1 MRHHISRRDF
11 RAGPRQAGPRGAG
24 RPRHSGRWVGSAA
37 LAAAAAITLA
47 ACGSGNAATGGG
59 SAGGGGGG
67 STPKANGPV
76 QVALILKNFTNPY
89 FISMENSAKADAAK
103 LGVKLTVS
111 AGTSDGDT
119 STQITAIDNAIAAGD
134 AGIIITPNGNAVN
147 PALEQAKS
155 HHLLVIALDTV
166 PTPPSTAD
174 LTYATNNFQAGQ
186 LIGQYTA
193 KRLNGKPAD
202 IAMLDLFNNQVVSVD
217 TSRDHGFLTGMG
229 IPVGNQG
236 LNGGEPKSGTYHGQL
251 GGSGSYK
258 IACQLPTQGAVP
270 GGQTAMEQCLSKDPN
285 INVVYAINEPAAE
298 GAGAALKAAH
308 KTGVIVAAI
317 DGGCAVIP
325 YLQSGEVTATSGQFP
340 GKMAALGVTAIY
352 TLAKTGK
359 KPAATPGLGYFNTG
373 TQLFT
378 NTPVAGVKS
387 ANTTQLANVCW
398 KA

>member
-1 MRHHISRRDF
+1 MRHHLTRGKARW
-11 RAGPRQAGPRGAG
+11 AG
-24 RPRHSGRWVGSAA
+24 SVA
-37 LAAAAAITLA
+37 LGAAAAITLA
-47 ACGSGNAATGGG
+47 ACGGGNAAKGTGTNT
-59 SAGGGGGG
+59 SS
-67 STPKANGPV
+67 STAKATGPV

-89 FISMENSAKADAAK
+89 FISMENSAKADATK

-111 AGTSDGDT
+111 AGTADGDT
-119 STQITAIDNAIAAGD
+119 TTQISAIDNAIAAGD

-147 PALEQAKS
+147 PALDQARA

-166 PTPPSTAD
+166 PTPPSAAD

-236 LNGGEPKSGTYHGQL
+236 LNGSEPKSGNYKGQL
-251 GGSGSYK
+251 GGSGTYK

-317 DGGCAVIP
+317 DGGCAVTP
-325 YLQSGEVTATSGQFP
+325 YLQSGEVTATSAQFP
-340 GKMAALGVTAIY
+340 GKMAALGVSAIY

-359 KPAATPGLGYFNTG
+359 KPAATPGLGFFNTG
-373 TQLFT
+373 TTLYT
-378 NTPVAGVKS
+378 DSPIAGVPS
-387 ANTTQLANVCW
+387 GTTTQLANVCW

>member
-1 MRHHISRRDF
+1 MRYHDI
-11 RAGPRQAGPRGAG
+11 RGSLGAV
-24 RPRHSGRWVGSAA
+24 PRWVRCVVV
-37 LAAAAAITLA
+37 AAAGALVLA
-47 ACGSGNAATGGG
+47 ACSGGNAATGGG
-59 SAGGGGGG
+59 SNGGG
-67 STPKANGPV
+67 STPTAKASGPV
-76 QVALILKNFTNPY
+76 QVALILKTFTNPY
-89 FISMENSAKADAAK
+89 FVSMQNSAQADAAK

-111 AGTSDGDT
+111 AGSSDGDT
-119 STQITAIDNAIAAGD
+119 TTQINAIDNAIAGGYQ
-134 AGIIITPNGNAVN
+134 GIIITPNGNAVN
-147 PALEQAKS
+147 PALDQAKS
-155 HHLLVIALDTV
+155 HGLLVIALDTV

-193 KRLNGKPAD
+193 KALNGKPAD

-217 TSRDHGFLTGMG
+217 IARDHGFLTGMG
-229 IPVGNQG
+229 IPVGSQG
-236 LNGGEPKSGTYHGQL
+236 LNGAEPKSGTYKGQL
-251 GGSGSYK
+251 GGTGTYK

-298 GAGAALKAAH
+298 GAGEALKAAH
-308 KTGVIVAAI
+308 KTGVTVAAI

-325 YLQSGEVTATSGQFP
+325 YLQNGEVTATSAQFP
-340 GKMAALGVTAIY
+340 GTMAADGVNAIY

-373 TQLFT
+373 TKLFT
-378 NTPVAGVKS
+378 NTPVSGVPS
-387 ANTTQLANVCW
+387 GTATQLTSVCW